1 MCLGRMLNVDIEDGL
16 YRAYLDIKARKN
28 NKTKFLN
35 TLSENLNQKMI
46 EEDN

>member
-1 MCLGRMLNVDIEDGL
+1 MLNIEIEEGV
-16 YRAYLDIKARKN
+16 YRAYLDIKSRKN
-28 NKTKFLN
+28 QKTKFLN